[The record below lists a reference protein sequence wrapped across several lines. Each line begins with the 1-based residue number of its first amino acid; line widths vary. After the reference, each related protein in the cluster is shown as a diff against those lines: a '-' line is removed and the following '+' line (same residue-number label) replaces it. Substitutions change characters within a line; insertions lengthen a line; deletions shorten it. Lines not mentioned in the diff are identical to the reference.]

1 MDTSDMKKP
10 SHRQRG
16 FTLLEMLFA
25 TVILTIA
32 AAGVFALFGYSM
44 MLSSSQG
51 DHGTRTTEY
60 AQDNMEQLM
69 TLLFSDTAS
78 DPTQYP
84 TASSGGVGLTG
95 GGSIDPAHP
104 ATGYVDYIAG
114 DGTPVQSSTNAAYI
128 REWLIADDS
137 NSPHQIKTITVMVQK
152 IAEAKGTIL
161 PSTTL
166 VSQKACGSPSPPTPA
181 CSM

>member
-1 MDTSDMKKP
+1 MNAVDMKIP
-10 SHRQRG
+10 RQRQQG

-32 AAGVFALFGYSM
+32 AAGVFALFGSSM
-44 MLSSSQG
+44 MISSSQG

-60 AQDNMEQLM
+60 AQDKMEQLM
-69 TLLFSDTAS
+69 TLLFSDTNS

-84 TASSGGVGLTG
+84 TASSGGVGLTA
-95 GGSIDPAHP
+95 GGSINPASP
-104 ATGYVDYIAG
+104 TTGYVDYITP
-114 DGTPVQSSTNAAYI
+114 DGTPVQSSANAAYI

-137 NSPHQIKTITVMVQK
+137 NTPHQIKTITVMVQK
-152 IAEAKGTIL
+152 ISEAKGMIL

-166 VSQKACGSPSPPTPA
+166 VSQKTCGSAVAVTTCPI
-181 CSM
+181 